1 LASTNLKTENKKEV
15 IMAESVYRFVEMV
28 GSSTKSWEDAAKN
41 AIETATKTLRETRVA
56 EIKEFDIRLENGKVA
71 LYRCVVR
78 LSFKYEP
85 PKKR

>member
-1 LASTNLKTENKKEV
+1 
-15 IMAESVYRFVEMV
+15 MAESVYRFIEMV

-56 EIKEFDIRLENGKVA
+56 EIKEFDIRLENGKVS

-85 PKKR
+85 PKK

>member
-1 LASTNLKTENKKEV
+1 
-15 IMAESVYRFVEMV
+15 MAESIYRFIEMV

-56 EIKEFDIRLENGKVA
+56 EIKEFDIKLEKGKVA

-85 PKKR
+85 PKK

>member
-1 LASTNLKTENKKEV
+1 
-15 IMAESVYRFVEMV
+15 MAESIYRFIEMV

-56 EIKEFDIRLENGKVA
+56 EIKEFDIKLENGKVA

-78 LSFKYEP
+78 LSFKYET
-85 PKKR
+85 PKK